1 MSSINSIGGSGY
13 SMMMS
18 GMKRPDPAQMAD
30 NLFSRLDTKNK
41 GYLEKSDLQ
50 SASGQRPDSG
60 SGPAN
65 VDEMFK
71 KLDSDGDGKL
81 TKSEMTSGMKNLA
94 DALDS
99 QLNQM
104 RMNGM
109 SQGGNGD
116 STTTSGINRP
126 DPAKMVDNLFSKL
139 DTTNKGYLEKSDLQ
153 SALSQPSGSDSGP
166 ANIDEIFKRLDS
178 NGDGKLTK
186 SEMTSGTAQA
196 GNVGGTPPTGG
207 MPPPGAAGANAASVT
222 SSTDA
227 SSSTKAYEPADANQ
241 DGKVSEQE
249 RMAFAL
255 AKQDK
260 ESPSRTSPTLPG
272 SDARV
277 MKQIMDLMHA
287 YTSFN
292 SSSNS
297 SGLSVTA

>member
-1 MSSINSIGGSGY
+1 
-13 SMMMS
+13 
-18 GMKRPDPAQMAD
+18 
-30 NLFSRLDTKNK
+30 
-41 GYLEKSDLQ
+41 
-50 SASGQRPDSG
+50 
-60 SGPAN
+60 
-65 VDEMFK
+65 
-71 KLDSDGDGKL
+71 
-81 TKSEMTSGMKNLA
+81 
-94 DALDS
+94 
-99 QLNQM
+99 
-104 RMNGM
+104 
-109 SQGGNGD
+109 
-116 STTTSGINRP
+116 
-126 DPAKMVDNLFSKL
+126 
-139 DTTNKGYLEKSDLQ
+139 
-153 SALSQPSGSDSGP
+153 
-166 ANIDEIFKRLDS
+166 
-178 NGDGKLTK
+178 
-186 SEMTSGTAQA
+186 MTSGTAQA

-222 SSTDA
+222 SSTDS
-227 SSSTKAYEPADANQ
+227 SSSTKTYEPADANQ